1 VVAGVQRRQVL
12 ALFVAVLALLTYGAT
27 ANTLQTPPETSS
39 LGDPGE
45 DDDDRRPDVNISAP
59 DGDSDGE
66 RPDVAVSQYAPRLSP
81 LVLAALGLVM
91 ALVVGVLWF
100 GSGRGD
106 GTSDDVPPEET
117 TIDAPT
123 RATGGGSKPTDIV
136 YDTDP
141 DNEVYRAW
149 LEMIDRL
156 DLERT
161 DATTPQEYADRAR
174 RAGVDA
180 EAVTA
185 LTEAF
190 ERVRYGRADPEEL
203 ADRARQAL
211 DRIEGGAA

>member
-1 VVAGVQRRQVL
+1 MQRRQVL
-12 ALFVAVLALLTYGAT
+12 ALFVAALALLTYGAT

-39 LGDPGE
+39 LGEPGE
-45 DDDDRRPDVNISAP
+45 DDSDRRPDVNISAP

-66 RPDVAVSQYAPRLSP
+66 RPDIAVSQYAPRLSP

-91 ALVVGVLWF
+91 ALVIGVLWF

-106 GTSDDVPPEET
+106 ETTDDLPPEET
-117 TIDAPT
+117 AIDTPT
-123 RATGGGSKPTDIV
+123 RTAESGAQPTDIA

-149 LEMIDRL
+149 LEMVDRL
-156 DLERT
+156 DLDRT
-161 DATTPQEYADRAR
+161 DATTAQEYADRAR

-180 EAVTA
+180 EAVAT

-190 ERVRYGRADPEEL
+190 ERVRYGRAEPGEL
-203 ADRARQAL
+203 ADRARAAL
-211 DRIEGGAA
+211 DALPEQEGEP